1 MKSKYNVLLSLPRS
15 FQTVSRSDFKDVQI
29 IRYQYN
35 VITRK
40 PSTVLVIIMRAN
52 SAEHETS
59 LKQTPKTV
67 NKLLA
72 SVTILKFD
80 NQSTTYKQKEEQES
94 ITI

>member
-1 MKSKYNVLLSLPRS
+1 MHCYRCIVVARL
-15 FQTVSRSDFKDVQI
+15 FRSDFKDIHI

-40 PSTVLVIIMRAN
+40 PRTVLDIIMRAN

-59 LKQTPKTV
+59 LKQTPQSV

-72 SVTILKFD
+72 SVTILKFN
-80 NQSTTYKQKEEQES
+80 NQSTTHKQKEEEES